1 MSLMEIKST
10 LTTYV
15 LLFIL
20 LLALSPFS
28 TGESEALHSEIYE
41 IDYRGPETH
50 SSIIPPPHHFHV
62 GKPHSTTPHK
72 GSHRGTKALR
82 DYGYPQNKAS

>member
-1 MSLMEIKST
+1 
-10 LTTYV
+10 
-15 LLFIL
+15 
-20 LLALSPFS
+20 
-28 TGESEALHSEIYE
+28 LHSEIYE

-82 DYGYPQNKAS
+82 DYGYPQNKASFMSIFIFYRVLCILIFYNIFKIYGSTMILIF